1 MRVEEV
7 LTSGKM
13 LGPVGTE
20 ALEEEMRGEH
30 IVIGD
35 LGFISQ
41 PAAVT
46 LGPLVLPGRLALGAA
61 GSCADYGNTQRM
73 TAGAAGNADHEDPGL
88 LPEKLDSFLLE
99 LSGAEPAYLLL
110 KIFLD
115 SLETASMVAAH
126 VCPPLL
132 GSLCEL

>member
-1 MRVEEV
+1 
-7 LTSGKM
+7 M

-20 ALEEEMRGEH
+20 TLEEKMRGEH
-30 IVIGD
+30 VIVGD

-46 LGPLVLPGRLALGAA
+46 LCPFGLSGRLLLSPA
-61 GSCADYGNTQRM
+61 GSGADYGHTQGM
-73 TAGAAGNADHEDPGL
+73 TASAAGNADYEDPGL
-88 LPEKLDSFLLE
+88 LPEELDSFLLE